1 MGVDEGISYL
11 DQLAVQRS
19 RELKKA
25 VAEWMTPKTQTPRI
39 STNFGKSSVR
49 RFRDA
54 DTQTQIS
61 CHQHGS
67 TQSRKVTS
75 PKHESLL
82 HEVLHDFD
90 DKHKDS
96 KVTFSKG
103 SPEERYIF
111 I

>member
-1 MGVDEGISYL
+1 MGKESEKESEPEKTQEETSRSDPLAWTDMVDEGVSYL

-39 STNFGKSSVR
+39 STNFGKSSRR

-61 CHQHGS
+61 CHQHGA
-67 TQSRKVTS
+67 TQSRKVNS
-75 PKHESLL
+75 PKHE
-82 HEVLHDFD
+82 
-90 DKHKDS
+90 
-96 KVTFSKG
+96 
-103 SPEERYIF
+103 
-111 I
+111 